1 MLRTIFKARSLFN
14 PSVSRF
20 GSGFDRIAESNDATS
35 ICLESI
41 SGTIK
46 GLQKANYVV
55 EHNPNLTSEEK
66 KNLKQFLV
74 YRYNPA
80 DPHDQPKYVSYWV
93 DIKKFPPMF
102 LDAIL
107 YIKNE
112 LDPTLSIRRSCR
124 EGICGSCAVNCDG
137 LHTLACISGFNRD
150 LSKPTFITPLGH
162 MFILKDLVVDM
173 TNFYA
178 QYKMIE
184 PYLKRKTPKPEANK
198 EYPQSP
204 EQRAL
209 LDGLYE
215 CVLCAACS
223 TSCPS
228 YWWHPDR
235 YLGPAILQQAY
246 RWIVDS
252 RDEYT
257 QERIERIAED
267 VRLDD
272 CQQIGMCS
280 FTCPKGL
287 NPQLSLKNLMDM
299 VKDFRQKRIEQEVL

>member
-1 MLRTIFKARSLFN
+1 M
-14 PSVSRF
+14 
-20 GSGFDRIAESNDATS
+20 
-35 ICLESI
+35 
-41 SGTIK
+41 
-46 GLQKANYVV
+46 
-55 EHNPNLTSEEK
+55 
-66 KNLKQFLV
+66 
-74 YRYNPA
+74 
-80 DPHDQPKYVSYWV
+80 

-112 LDPTLSIRRSCR
+112 LDPTLSMRRSCR

-150 LSKPTFITPLGH
+150 ITKPTVITPLGH

-178 QYKMIE
+178 QYKLIE
-184 PYLKRKTPKPEANK
+184 PYLKRKTPKPQANK

-204 EQRAL
+204 EERAI

-299 VKDFRQKRIEQEVL
+299 VKDFRKNRIEQEVL

>member
-1 MLRTIFKARSLFN
+1 
-14 PSVSRF
+14 
-20 GSGFDRIAESNDATS
+20 
-35 ICLESI
+35 
-41 SGTIK
+41 
-46 GLQKANYVV
+46 
-55 EHNPNLTSEEK
+55 
-66 KNLKQFLV
+66 
-74 YRYNPA
+74 
-80 DPHDQPKYVSYWV
+80 
-93 DIKKFPPMF
+93 MF

-112 LDPTLSIRRSCR
+112 LDPTLSMRRSCR

-150 LSKPTFITPLGH
+150 ITKPTVITPLGH

-178 QYKMIE
+178 QYKLIE
-184 PYLKRKTPKPEANK
+184 PYLKRKTPKPQANK

-204 EQRAL
+204 EERAI

-299 VKDFRQKRIEQEVL
+299 VKDFRKNRIEQEVL